1 MLRFGTDGVR
11 GRAYKELFPDD
22 LVRLAQ
28 AAAEVLAPTGPV
40 VIGRDTRDSSPDFTS
55 ALAAGFSAV
64 GVPTIDM
71 GVAPTPA
78 VAWAAARARTP
89 GAMVSA
95 SHNPWYDNGVKLFG
109 SDGRKLDD
117 DVQAALESTL
127 GDSDRR
133 TVPTLGA
140 PQRTSDGSGLL
151 QEYQEAVVTT
161 ADFAGPNLSVVV
173 DAANGSATTVLPGP
187 LQAHDVTVTVIN
199 SSPNGRNINHRCGST
214 HPETVAQA
222 VREQNADL
230 GLTFDGDADRVL
242 AVDHTGELVDGDQII
257 AICAA
262 DRHQQG
268 RLPGNTVVVTVMT
281 NLGFH
286 RAMAQRGIN
295 VVTTPV
301 GDRHVWS
308 ALQDGDWGLG
318 GEQSGHVIFPSLT
331 TTGDGLITALQ
342 LLEVVARRGLSLHD
356 LAAEA
361 MTKMPQVLHNVAID
375 SGSIDQARVSTA
387 VADAEKILGPRGRVL
402 VRPSGTEPVLRIMV
416 EAETIEIADSIAQEL
431 LAASHHW
438 AAPA

>member
-11 GRAYKELFPDD
+11 GRAYGDLFPDD
-22 LVRLAQ
+22 VVRLAQ

-40 VIGRDTRDSSPDFTS
+40 LIGRDTRNSSPEFAA
-55 ALAAGFSAV
+55 ALAAGLSAV
-64 GVPTIDM
+64 GVSTIDL

-78 VAWAAARARTP
+78 VAWAAERTRSP

-95 SHNPWYDNGVKLFG
+95 SHNPWYDNGVKLF
-109 SDGRKLDD
+109 SPEGRKLDD
-117 DVQAALESTL
+117 EVQTALESAL
-127 GDSDRR
+127 ADPGRP
-133 TVPTLGA
+133 TVPTLGT

-151 QEYQEAVVTT
+151 QEYRDAVTGT
-161 ADFAGPNLSVVV
+161 ADFHGNELSVVV
-173 DAANGSATTVLPGP
+173 DAAHGSATAALPDP
-187 LQAHDVTVTVIN
+187 LRAHGVDVTVIN
-199 SSPNGRNINHRCGST
+199 AEPDGRNINHRCGST
-214 HPETVAQA
+214 YPEAVARA
-222 VREQNADL
+222 VEGRGADL

-268 RLPGNTVVVTVMT
+268 RLPGDTVVVTVMT

-308 ALQDGDWGLG
+308 ALQEGDWALG
-318 GEQSGHVIFPSLT
+318 GEQSGHVIFPALA

-342 LLEVVARRGLSLHD
+342 LLEVVARRGLSLRE

-361 MTKMPQVLHNVAID
+361 MTKMPQVLHNVTIGAD
-375 SGSIDQARVSTA
+375 LVDEDLLSAAVVAAEQA
-387 VADAEKILGPRGRVL
+387 LGENGRIL

-416 EAETIEIADSIAQEL
+416 EAETLEAAESVAADVAEAISQ
-431 LAASHHW
+431 
-438 AAPA
+438 

>member
-11 GRAYKELFPDD
+11 GRAYKELLPDD
-22 LVRLAQ
+22 VISLAQ

-40 VIGRDTRDSSPDFTS
+40 VIGRDTRESSAEFVA

-64 GVPTIDM
+64 GISTIDL

-78 VAWAAARARTP
+78 VAWAAERTGNP

-95 SHNPWYDNGVKLFG
+95 SHNPWYDNGIKLFG
-109 SDGRKLDD
+109 PEGRKLDD
-117 DVQAALESTL
+117 WVQADLEFTL
-127 GDSDRR
+127 TDPDRH
-133 TVPTLGA
+133 TVPTLGT
-140 PQRTSDGSGLL
+140 PHRTSDGSGLL
-151 QEYQEAVVTT
+151 QEYRNAAATT
-161 ADFAGPNLSVVV
+161 ADFRGGDLSVVV
-173 DAANGSATTVLPGP
+173 DAAHGSATSVLPEP
-187 LQAHDVTVTVIN
+187 LRAHGLAATVIN
-199 SSPNGRNINHRCGST
+199 AEPDGRNINHRCGST
-214 HPETVAQA
+214 YPEAVATA
-222 VREQNADL
+222 VIGQGADL

-268 RLPGNTVVVTVMT
+268 RLPGDTVVVTVMT

-308 ALQDGDWGLG
+308 ALQEGNWALG
-318 GEQSGHVIFPSLT
+318 GEQSGHVIFPALA
-331 TTGDGLITALQ
+331 TTGDGMITALQ
-342 LLEVVARRGLSLHD
+342 LLEVVARRGLPLRE

-361 MTKMPQVLHNVAID
+361 MTKMPQVLHNIALD
-375 SGSIDQARVSTA
+375 PESLDEDRLSAA
-387 VADAEKILGPRGRVL
+387 VAAAQQALGENGRIL

-416 EAETIEIADSIAQEL
+416 EAETLEAAESAAADVATAISQ
-431 LAASHHW
+431 
-438 AAPA
+438 

>member
-11 GRAYKELFPDD
+11 GRAYEDLLPDD
-22 LVRLAQ
+22 VVRLAQ

-40 VIGRDTRDSSPDFTS
+40 VIGRDTRDSSPDFAA

-64 GVPTIDM
+64 GVSTIDM

-78 VAWAAARARTP
+78 VAWAAERAGTP
-89 GAMVSA
+89 GAMISA
-95 SHNPWYDNGVKLFG
+95 SHNPWYDNGVKLF
-109 SDGRKLDD
+109 SPEGRKLDD
-117 DVQAALESTL
+117 EVQADLESALADT
-127 GDSDRR
+127 GRS
-133 TVPTLGA
+133 TVPTLGT

-151 QEYQEAVVTT
+151 LEYQDAVANT
-161 ADFAGPNLSVVV
+161 ADFHGGDLRVVV
-173 DAANGSATTVLPGP
+173 DAAHGSATAALPDP
-187 LQAHDVTVTVIN
+187 LSAHGVAVTVVN
-199 SSPNGRNINHRCGST
+199 AEPDGRNINHRCGST
-214 HPETVAQA
+214 HPEAVARA
-222 VREQNADL
+222 VSGRGADL

-242 AVDHTGELVDGDQII
+242 AVDHTGELIDGDQII

-286 RAMAQRGIN
+286 RAMAQRGID

-308 ALQDGDWGLG
+308 ALQDGSWALG
-318 GEQSGHVIFPSLT
+318 GEQSGHVIFPALAN
-331 TTGDGLITALQ
+331 TGDGLITALQ
-342 LLEVVARRGLSLHD
+342 LLEVVARRDVPLRD

-361 MTKMPQVLHNVAID
+361 MTKMPQVLHNVVVGPEPID
-375 SGSIDQARVSTA
+375 EDRLSLA
-387 VADAEKILGPRGRVL
+387 VATAEQALGSNGRIL

-416 EAETIEIADSIAQEL
+416 EAETSE
-431 LAASHHW
+431 AAES
-438 AAPA
+438 AAANVAAAIKS

>member
-11 GRAYKELFPDD
+11 GRAYDD
-22 LVRLAQ
+22 LLPEDVARLAQ
-28 AAAEVLAPTGPV
+28 AAALVLAPTGPV
-40 VIGRDTRDSSPDFTS
+40 IIGRDTRDSSPDFAA

-64 GVPTIDM
+64 GVSAIDM

-78 VAWAAARARTP
+78 VAWAAKRARTP

-95 SHNPWYDNGVKLFG
+95 SHNPWHDNGVKLFG
-109 SDGRKLDD
+109 PEGRKLDD
-117 DVQAALESTL
+117 EVQAAVESALADT
-127 GDSDRR
+127 DRK
-133 TVPTLGA
+133 TVPTLGT
-140 PQRTSDGSGLL
+140 PLRTSDGSALL
-151 QEYQEAVVTT
+151 QEYQDAVADS
-161 ADFAGPNLSVVV
+161 ADFHAGDLRVVV
-173 DAANGSATTVLPGP
+173 DAAHGCATAALPHP
-187 LQAHDVTVTVIN
+187 FRAHGVDVTVIN
-199 SSPNGRNINHRCGST
+199 ADPDGRNINHRCGST
-214 HPETVAQA
+214 HPEAVARA
-222 VREQNADL
+222 VNGRGADL

-308 ALQDGDWGLG
+308 ALQEGNWALG
-318 GEQSGHVIFPSLT
+318 GEQSGHVIFPALAN
-331 TTGDGLITALQ
+331 TGDGLITALQ
-342 LLEVVARRGLSLHD
+342 LLEVVIRRGLPLRE

-361 MTKMPQVLHNVAID
+361 MTKMPQVLRNVVVGPEPID
-375 SGSIDQARVSTA
+375 EDRLSAA
-387 VADAEKILGPRGRVL
+387 VAAAEQALGSNGRIL

-416 EAETIEIADSIAQEL
+416 EAETPEAAESAAANVAAAIES
-431 LAASHHW
+431 
-438 AAPA
+438 

>member
-11 GRAYKELFPDD
+11 GRAYDDLFPDD
-22 LVRLAQ
+22 VVRLAQ

-40 VIGRDTRDSSPDFTS
+40 VIGRDTRNSSPEFAA
-55 ALAAGFSAV
+55 ALAAGLSAV
-64 GVPTIDM
+64 GVSTIDL

-78 VAWAAARARTP
+78 VAWAAERTRNP

-95 SHNPWYDNGVKLFG
+95 SHNPWYDNGIKLF
-109 SDGRKLDD
+109 SPEGRKLDD
-117 DVQAALESTL
+117 EVQAALESAL
-127 GDSDRR
+127 ADPGRQ
-133 TVPTLGA
+133 TVPTLGT

-151 QEYQEAVVTT
+151 QEYQDAVAGT
-161 ADFAGPNLSVVV
+161 AEFHGDELNVVV
-173 DAANGSATTVLPGP
+173 DAAHGSATAALPDP
-187 LQAHDVTVTVIN
+187 LRAHGVAVTVIN
-199 SSPNGRNINHRCGST
+199 AEPDGRNINHRCGST
-214 HPETVAQA
+214 YPEAVANA
-222 VREQNADL
+222 VSGRGADL

-268 RLPGNTVVVTVMT
+268 RLAGDTVVVTVMT

-308 ALQDGDWGLG
+308 ALQEGDWALG
-318 GEQSGHVIFPSLT
+318 GEQSGHVIFPALA
-331 TTGDGLITALQ
+331 TTGDGIITALQ
-342 LLEVVARRGLSLHD
+342 LLEVVARRGLPLRD

-361 MTKMPQVLHNVAID
+361 MTKMPQVLRNVAIGPD
-375 SGSIDQARVSTA
+375 SIDEDLLSAA
-387 VADAEKILGPRGRVL
+387 VAEAEQALGENGRIL
-402 VRPSGTEPVLRIMV
+402 VRHSGTEPVLRIMV
-416 EAETIEIADSIAQEL
+416 EAETLEAAEGAAADVAEAINQ
-431 LAASHHW
+431 
-438 AAPA
+438 

>member
-11 GRAYKELFPDD
+11 GRAYEDLLPDD
-22 LVRLAQ
+22 VVRLAQ
-28 AAAEVLAPTGPV
+28 AAAEILAPTGPV
-40 VIGRDTRDSSPDFTS
+40 VIGRDTRDSSPDFTA

-64 GVPTIDM
+64 GVSSIDM

-78 VAWAAARARTP
+78 VAWAAERARTP

-109 SDGRKLDD
+109 PEGRKLDD
-117 DVQAALESTL
+117 EIQAAVESALADT
-127 GDSDRR
+127 DRR
-133 TVPTLGA
+133 TVPTLGT

-151 QEYQEAVVTT
+151 QEYQDAVAGT
-161 ADFAGPNLSVVV
+161 ADFHGGDLRVVV
-173 DAANGSATTVLPGP
+173 DAAHGSATAALPGP
-187 LQAHDVTVTVIN
+187 LRAHGVDVTVIN
-199 SSPNGRNINHRCGST
+199 AEPDGRNINHRCGST
-214 HPETVAQA
+214 YPEAVARA
-222 VREQNADL
+222 VNGRGADL
-230 GLTFDGDADRVL
+230 GLAFDGDADRVL

-262 DRHQQG
+262 DRQQQG

-308 ALQDGDWGLG
+308 ALQEGAWALG
-318 GEQSGHVIFPSLT
+318 GEQSGHVIFPALAS
-331 TTGDGLITALQ
+331 TGDGLITALQ
-342 LLEVVARRGLSLHD
+342 LLKVVARRGLPLRD

-361 MTKMPQVLHNVAID
+361 MTKMPQVLHNVVIGPEPID
-375 SGSIDQARVSTA
+375 EDRLSAA
-387 VADAEKILGPRGRVL
+387 VATAEQALGSNGRIL

-416 EAETIEIADSIAQEL
+416 EAETPEIADSVATEVAVAITF
-431 LAASHHW
+431 
-438 AAPA
+438 

>member
-11 GRAYKELFPDD
+11 GRAYKELLPEDI
-22 LVRLAQ
+22 VRLAQ

-40 VIGRDTRDSSPDFTS
+40 VIGRDTRESSAEFAA
-55 ALAAGFSAV
+55 ALASGFSSV
-64 GVPTIDM
+64 GVSTIDL

-78 VAWAAARARTP
+78 VAWAAARASTP

-109 SDGRKLDD
+109 PEGRKLDD
-117 DVQAALESTL
+117 QVQAVLESTL
-127 GDSDRR
+127 ADTGRR
-133 TVPTLGA
+133 TVPTLGT

-151 QEYQEAVVTT
+151 QEYRDAAAST
-161 ADFAGPNLSVVV
+161 ADFHGGGLRVVV
-173 DAANGSATTVLPGP
+173 DAAHGSATAALPDP
-187 LQAHDVTVTVIN
+187 LRAHGVDVTVIN
-199 SSPNGRNINHRCGST
+199 AAPDGRNINHRCGST
-214 HPETVAQA
+214 YPEAIAGA
-222 VREQNADL
+222 VEGRGADL

-262 DRHQQG
+262 DRNQQG

-286 RAMAQRGIN
+286 RAMDERGIN

-308 ALQDGDWGLG
+308 ALQEGSWALG
-318 GEQSGHVIFPSLT
+318 GEQSGHVIFPALAN
-331 TTGDGLITALQ
+331 TGDGLITALQ
-342 LLEVVARRGLSLHD
+342 LLEVVARRGLPLKD

-361 MTKMPQVLHNVAID
+361 MTKMPQVLHNVAIGPD
-375 SGSIDQARVSTA
+375 SFDEDRLSAA
-387 VADAEKILGPRGRVL
+387 VAAAEQALGENGRIL

-416 EAETIEIADSIAQEL
+416 EAETSEAAESAADDV
-431 LAASHHW
+431 AAALSS
-438 AAPA
+438 